1 MGHLSQPTFN
11 MKKTRTVIIGAG
23 GIARH
28 HLKGILQTPRRASVV
43 ALVEPHNGSAEAAI
57 GMVVEAGR
65 KAPIRTASWKE
76 FLKSDVKADTA
87 LICTP
92 HNLHYQNVRDALKA
106 GLDVLV
112 EKPMVITTGDALR
125 LKRLAARST
134 GILSIAFNG
143 SHSPG
148 IRKARELIAAGR
160 IGEIIAVNAYIHQR
174 WIKGFSDS
182 WRLKPEIS
190 GGGFLFDTGSHMVNT
205 TLDLVDDDVREMLVR
220 WNHHG
225 APVELNAAIAGSTK
239 GGILFTMLGVGEN
252 IQCKSQITVF
262 GTRGQIQTCA
272 WGKFLRMKTN
282 ERNDFKDVKL
292 KLGVPVW
299 DTFLQTRDGKLD
311 NPCPVDKGVRFARFM
326 DLARK
331 SAESGEVVRAR

>member
-1 MGHLSQPTFN
+1 
-11 MKKTRTVIIGAG
+11 MKKARTVIIGAG

-28 HLKGILQTPRRASVV
+28 HVKTMLRKPGTTSVV
-43 ALVEPHNGSAEAAI
+43 ALVEPHDGSAQATLDLIAET
-57 GMVVEAGR
+57 GR
-65 KAPIRTASWKE
+65 KAPARMTSWEE
-76 FLKSDVKADTA
+76 FLKSGIEADTA

-106 GLDVLV
+106 DLDVLV

-125 LKRLAARST
+125 LKRLSAKSPR
-134 GILSIAFNG
+134 ILSIAFNG
-143 SHSPG
+143 SHSPA

-160 IGEIIAVNAYIHQR
+160 IGEILGVNAFIHQR
-174 WIKGFSDS
+174 WFKGFNDS
-182 WRLKPEIS
+182 WRLIPEIS

-205 TLDLVDDDVREMLVR
+205 TLDLIDDDVREISVR

-225 APVELNAAIAGSTK
+225 APVELNAAISGSTK
-239 GGILFTMLGVGEN
+239 GGVLFSMLGVGEN

-262 GTRGQIQTCA
+262 GTRGQIQTGA
-272 WGKFLRMKTN
+272 WGELLRMKTDDG
-282 ERNDFKDVKL
+282 NDFKDVKL

-299 DTFLQTRDGKLD
+299 ETFLQARAGKMT

-331 SAESGEVVRAR
+331 SAESGQVVRSR